1 MKVSKIALIAV
12 AVAATSPVFA
22 AEGGSDIA
30 TQLATGIT
38 FTAMNGVL
46 VTLGTG
52 ILAITKG
59 KAAFNLVRGL
69 ISKAK

>member
-12 AVAATSPVFA
+12 SVAATSPVF